1 LIPPN
6 NRPNIVV
13 YTTNLQAVAILQK
26 MTQSKPTGTKAI
38 WIIIIFL
45 LVLAGLVFWKMS
57 GNPVGQGAPGGGG
70 TPGGKPPASK
80 VTGFIARQSNIPI
93 TLESSGSILAWNEV
107 QLMPEIGGKITQMS
121 IKEGIEVSEGQILI
135 KLFDE
140 DLKAQLKKQELQA
153 GIAEKN
159 LMRLQDLLKINGVSQ
174 QEIDN
179 AENQLNNIA
188 SEILLLKAN
197 LKKTEIRAPFS
208 GKIGLTN
215 ASIGSY
221 ASPGNVLAS
230 LQELNTLKIEFS
242 IPEKYSSQ
250 LQTGDPIKFTIESQP
265 DTFKGNVYAFE
276 PKIDLNNRS
285 LRVRAKTNNPGNR
298 LLPGSFARVQ
308 VRLREIKN
316 AVLIPNESLIPD
328 TRGKKVMVFRNGIA
342 DFVPVETGIR
352 NENMIQVVRGIS
364 AGDTIINSG
373 LMFVKPKAEIQLTRI
388 Q

>member
-1 LIPPN
+1 
-6 NRPNIVV
+6 
-13 YTTNLQAVAILQK
+13 

-328 TRGKKVMVFRNGIA
+328 TRGKKVIVFRNGIA

>member
-1 LIPPN
+1 MIPPN
-6 NRPNIVV
+6 NRLNIVV

-38 WIIIIFL
+38 WIILIFL

-121 IKEGIEVSEGQILI
+121 IKEGLEVSEGQILI